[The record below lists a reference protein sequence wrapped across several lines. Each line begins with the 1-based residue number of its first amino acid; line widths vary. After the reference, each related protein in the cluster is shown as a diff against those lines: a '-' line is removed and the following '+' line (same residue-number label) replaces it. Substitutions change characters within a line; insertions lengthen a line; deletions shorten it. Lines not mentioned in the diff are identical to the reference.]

1 MSYQRLQPSLAWAV
15 IPSDDAEIPNISQA
29 GPTGRTNADGV
40 SDSQLVDTTKNFV
53 ELGVRIG
60 MVVVN
65 TSDSRMAY
73 VGGFASSAPATPND
87 SILLV
92 DGSGAAVTGFEELKD
107 YEIYGGDQ
115 RGAVLY
121 VGGAGDVAVV
131 TAAGSEVT
139 FSAVPAGSFLPV
151 HIKQV
156 KTTGTNATEILAL
169 W

>member
-1 MSYQRLQPSLAWAV
+1 
-15 IPSDDAEIPNISQA
+15 
-29 GPTGRTNADGV
+29 
-40 SDSQLVDTTKNFV
+40 
-53 ELGVRIG
+53 

-65 TSDSRMAY
+65 TTDSLMAY
-73 VGGFASSAPATPND
+73 VGGIPADD
-87 SILLV
+87 SLLLV
-92 DGSGAAVTGFEELKD
+92 DGSGNPVTGFPTSKD

-121 VGGAGDVAVV
+121 IGGAGDVAVV

-156 KTTGTNATEILAL
+156 KLTGTDATAILAL

>member
-1 MSYQRLQPSLAWAV
+1 MSYQRLQPSLAWTV
-15 IPSDDAEIPNISQA
+15 ISSDDAEIPNISQA
-29 GPTGRTNADGV
+29 GPTGTTNADGA
-40 SDSQLVDTTKNFV
+40 SDNLLVDTTKNFV

-65 TSDSRMAY
+65 TPDSRMAY
-73 VGGFASSAPATPND
+73 VGGFASSNPSTPND
-87 SILLV
+87 SLLLV
-92 DGSGAAVTGFEELKD
+92 DGSGAVVAGFAELKN

-156 KTTGTNATEILAL
+156 KATGTLATAILAL

>member
-1 MSYQRLQPSLAWAV
+1 MSYQTLQPSLAWTV

-29 GPTGRTNADGV
+29 GPTGTTNADGT
-40 SDSQLVDTTKNFV
+40 SNNLLVDTTKNFV
-53 ELGVRIG
+53 ELGVRVG

-65 TSDSRMAY
+65 TADSRMAY
-73 VGGFASSAPATPND
+73 VGGFATNTNPND

-92 DGSGAAVTGFEELKD
+92 DGSGAVVTGFAELKV

-139 FSAVPAGSFLPV
+139 FSAVPAGSFMPIQV
-151 HIKQV
+151 SQV
-156 KTTGTNATEILAL
+156 KDTGTTATLMVAM

>member
-1 MSYQRLQPSLAWAV
+1 MSYQKLQPSLAWAV
-15 IPSDDAEIPNISQA
+15 VKSDDADIPNIA
-29 GPTGRTNADGV
+29 EEGPSGTADTDVTN
-40 SDSQLVDTTKNFV
+40 QLVDTTKNFV
-53 ELGVRIG
+53 ELGVRVG

-65 TSDSRMAY
+65 TSITPTLSF
-73 VGGFASSAPATPND
+73 VGGFATNTNPND

-92 DGSGAAVTGFEELKD
+92 DGRGTAVDNFPSGNET

-121 VGGAGDVAVV
+121 VGGAGNVAVV